1 MSEERVADLRIE
13 NKRLKSQIA
22 ELESRLVSIVGKI
35 DIEGSG
41 GPQQAN
47 TLNNDLIEIIN
58 TTSDQLNVVSPKIDK
73 YYATELIKVAKKGIP
88 ILLITKDRRLLKKD
102 YQKIYDEIKETQGI
116 SVINNPTVRY
126 LLIFNSDMAIYS
138 GGALVREYLDNSVLI
153 VTKIKETA
161 KLRKIAEIF
170 TQMLPSFMR

>member
-1 MSEERVADLRIE
+1 MSDRITDLRIE
-13 NKRLKSQIA
+13 NQKLKTQIA
-22 ELESRLVSIVGKI
+22 DLESKLVSVVGMI
-35 DIEGSG
+35 DIESSG
-41 GPQQAN
+41 EPQKPSN
-47 TLNNDLIEIIN
+47 LNNDIIEIIN
-58 TTSDQLNVVSPKIDK
+58 TTLDQLNVVSPKIDK

-126 LLIFNSDMAIYS
+126 LLVFNSETAIYS